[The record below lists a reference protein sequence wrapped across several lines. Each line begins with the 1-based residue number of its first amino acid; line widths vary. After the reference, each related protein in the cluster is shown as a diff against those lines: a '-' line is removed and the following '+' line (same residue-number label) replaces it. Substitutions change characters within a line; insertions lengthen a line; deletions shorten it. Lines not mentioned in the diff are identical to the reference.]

1 MSRKLFTAAMLFVS
15 LFTVNAAQAGTGSQ
29 FRVGISLFR
38 CTEPGRWE
46 ELQNGV
52 PAYRFVE
59 TAHGPDF
66 VLMYDA
72 ARSIS
77 VKLTSSRIVVTENG
91 VTKINTTGHWL
102 WQEWR
107 SADGRG
113 RLTHEGNGD
122 WVEYF
127 YGQPTW
133 RFREVSRGLNEIR
146 LYDASRGIT
155 LKLSATSNQVMS
167 NSDIIMTV
175 QGGWSR

>member
-77 VKLTSSRIVVTENG
+77 VKLTMDV
-91 VTKINTTGHWL
+91 
-102 WQEWR
+102 
-107 SADGRG
+107 
-113 RLTHEGNGD
+113 
-122 WVEYF
+122 
-127 YGQPTW
+127 
-133 RFREVSRGLNEIR
+133 
-146 LYDASRGIT
+146 
-155 LKLSATSNQVMS
+155 SATGGGGLSPVVELPPPQAETISNPANLPTNAEYCLM
-167 NSDIIMTV
+167 NFRM
-175 QGGWSR
+175 GGWRHLPYFFHSGCATRNSRCCSIST